1 MAMTV
6 SEAGAILRRAY
17 NDAPD
22 KEMMT
27 GLFLFGIKYADDL
40 VGLPLSDVV
49 REAGL
54 QPNYST
60 EIRRGKNLAKY
71 AQIKPDADLW
81 L

>member
-17 NDAPD
+17 NDAPHGE
-22 KEMMT
+22 KKT
-27 GLFLFGIKYADDL
+27 ALILFGIKYADSL
-40 VGLPLSDVV
+40 LRLSLKDVV
-49 REAGL
+49 TEAGMRST
-54 QPNYST
+54 YYT
-60 EIRRGKNLAKY
+60 EIRLGIKSAQY

>member
-6 SEAGAILRRAY
+6 KEAGAILRRAY
-17 NDAPD
+17 NNAPD

-40 VGLPLSDVV
+40 DELPLRDVV

-54 QPNYST
+54 QRNYYT
-60 EIRRGKNLAKY
+60 EIRRGIKLAQY
-71 AQIKPDADLW
+71 AQIRPDADLW